1 MTGNLAPALRALG
14 LTLCRNCTA
23 WTNDNPTATA
33 VDGVLPV
40 TITTTGCERCHG
52 SGREHLWWLTITGG
66 TDARRHLAL
75 AYGPNG
81 TPRPIIDQAPIT
93 DDEADDLARLLA
105 AVPGLVIR
113 DRRP

>member
-1 MTGNLAPALRALG
+1 MTGNLAPALLAEG
-14 LTLCRNCTA
+14 LMLCRNCTT
-23 WTNDNPTATA
+23 WGNDRPCEMV
-33 VDGVLPV
+33 VDGVVPLTPV
-40 TITTTGCERCHG
+40 TTGCERCVG

-66 TDARRHLAL
+66 SDARRHLAL
-75 AYGPNG
+75 AYGPSG
-81 TPRPIIDQAPIT
+81 SPRPIIDQAPIT

>member
-1 MTGNLAPALRALG
+1 MSGNLAPALRALG
-14 LTLCRNCTA
+14 LTLCRNCTSIGH
-23 WTNDNPTATA
+23 D
-33 VDGVLPV
+33 
-40 TITTTGCERCHG
+40 ITTTGCERCHG

-75 AYGPNG
+75 AYGPSG

-93 DDEADDLARLLA
+93 DDEADDLAHLLA

>member
-1 MTGNLAPALRALG
+1 MNLAPALRALG
-14 LTLCRNCTA
+14 LTLCRNCT
-23 WTNDNPTATA
+23 TTD
-33 VDGVLPV
+33 PV
-40 TITTTGCERCHG
+40 HVTLITTGCERCHG

-75 AYGPNG
+75 AYGPSG
-81 TPRPIIDQAPIT
+81 TPRPIIDQAPIA